1 MRTLLQVLSENE
13 QVQVHER
20 TLKILANTGVRVDTA
35 QGRQYLY
42 EAGGQVDVDTNIVR
56 FPPTLVE
63 GALQQTPKD
72 FTLGARRPGW
82 DLPMN
87 AGNCLLLADGEAT
100 TVIDRQ
106 TGKHRPSTFKD
117 WSEVTRL
124 LDALDEIGIYWA
136 MIERTD
142 REGTL
147 ADQVEYWRAL
157 FANFSKHVQD
167 ASPGVEDSG
176 WLLEVLQVVF
186 GDKETIK
193 ERHPFSFLLCP
204 QSPLVIDQHYTE
216 AYLATL
222 GWDIPV
228 AAMPMPL
235 MGGTA
240 PGSLI
245 ASIIQANC
253 EVLSML
259 CLVQAAAPGTP
270 FIYAPA
276 TSTMNPRT
284 GMLSSGAIE
293 NGLFGAATTEMGRFY
308 SLPVESSGG
317 GTDHYMPGI
326 QNAYERALNA
336 FLPVLT
342 WPDILVGPG
351 LMGGSMILSF
361 EQLLIDVEV
370 FKMSKRAHLGISTGE
385 GKWLDEVVARVGPAG
400 NFLSERSTVAGIR
413 QGEWYMSQLGFH
425 EPIRLR
431 EAEKRSSLLDEA
443 KDKVEEILKSHRPI
457 PLDEDVE
464 RELDRIQKRAQE
476 TVES

>member
-1 MRTLLQVLSENE
+1 MRTFLQVLSEE
-13 QVQVHER
+13 ERAQVHER
-20 TLKILANTGVRVDTA
+20 TLKIMANTGVRVDTA
-35 QGRQYLY
+35 QGRQFLY
-42 EAGGQVDVDTNIVR
+42 DAGAKVDVNTNLVR
-56 FPPTLVE
+56 FPITLVE
-63 GALQQTPKD
+63 GALNKAPKD
-72 FTLGARRPGW
+72 FNLGARRPGW

-87 AGNCLLLADGEAT
+87 AGNCVLLADGEAT
-100 TVIDRQ
+100 TVIDRE
-106 TGKHRPSTFKD
+106 TREHRPSIFKD
-117 WSEVTRL
+117 WLEVTRL
-124 LDALDEIGIYWA
+124 IDALDEVGVYWA
-136 MIERTD
+136 MVERGD
-142 REGTL
+142 SEGTI
-147 ADQVEYWRAL
+147 ADQVNYWRKL
-157 FANFSKHVQD
+157 FANFSKHIQD
-167 ASPGVEDSG
+167 GSPGAEYSG
-176 WLLEVLQVVF
+176 WLLEVLQVIF

-216 AYLATL
+216 AYLALL
-222 GWDIPV
+222 GWGIPV

-245 ASIIQANC
+245 ASVIQANC
-253 EVLSML
+253 EVLAML

-276 TSTMNPRT
+276 TSSMNPRT

-293 NGLFGAATTEMGRFY
+293 NGLFGAGTTEMGRFY
-308 SLPVESSGG
+308 GLPIESSGG

-326 QNAYERALNA
+326 QTAYERALNA
-336 FLPVLT
+336 MLPVLS

-370 FKMSKRAHLGISTGE
+370 FKMSKRAHQGISTGE
-385 GKWLDEVVARVGPAG
+385 GKWLDDVIARVGPAG

-413 QGEWYMSQLGFH
+413 QGEWHMSQLGFH

-431 EAEKRSSLLDEA
+431 EADNRSSLLDEA

-476 TVES
+476 LVES

>member
-1 MRTLLQVLSENE
+1 MKTFLQVLSKDERT
-13 QVQVHER
+13 QVHER
-20 TLKILANTGVRVDTA
+20 TIKILANTGVRVDTA
-35 QGRQYLY
+35 QGRQFLY
-42 EAGGQVDVDTNIVR
+42 EAGADVDVDTNIVR

-63 GALQQTPKD
+63 GALQQAPKD

-87 AGNCLLLADGEAT
+87 AGNCVLLADDEAT
-100 TVIDRQ
+100 TDIDRE
-106 TGKHRPSTFKD
+106 TGNHRPSTYKD
-117 WSEVTRL
+117 WLEVTRL

-136 MIERTD
+136 MIEQTD

-147 ADQVEYWRAL
+147 ADQVDYWRVL

-167 ASPGVEDSG
+167 GSSGAEYSG
-176 WLLEVLQVVF
+176 WLLEVLQVIF

-228 AAMPMPL
+228 AVMPMPL

-253 EVLSML
+253 EVLAML
-259 CLVQAAAPGTP
+259 CLVQAAASGTP

-276 TSTMNPRT
+276 TSAMNPRT

-293 NGLFGAATTEMGRFY
+293 NGLFGAATTEMGRY
-308 SLPVESSGG
+308 YGLPVESSGG

-326 QNAYERALNA
+326 QTAYERALNA
-336 FLPVLT
+336 MLPVLS

-370 FKMSKRAHLGISTGE
+370 FKMSKRAHQGISTGE
-385 GKWLDEVVARVGPAG
+385 GKWLDEVIARVGPGG

-413 QGEWYMSQLGFH
+413 QGEWHMSQLGFH

-431 EAEKRSSLLDEA
+431 EADNRSSLLDEA
-443 KDKVEEILKSHRPI
+443 KYKVEEILKSHRPI

-464 RELDRIQKRAQE
+464 RELDRIQIRAQE
-476 TVES
+476 LVES